1 MISESRRRPTLAE
14 RRFTGGIF
22 GDMFFQFFA
31 PQGLKGPA
39 AAIQR
44 IYFGKV
50 AMLAKQITK
59 YDFAGRYARVLCH

>member
-1 MISESRRRPTLAE
+1 
-14 RRFTGGIF
+14 
-22 GDMFFQFFA
+22 MFFQLFA

-44 IYFGKV
+44 LCFGEV

-59 YDFAGRYARVLCH
+59 YDFAGRYARVFYH